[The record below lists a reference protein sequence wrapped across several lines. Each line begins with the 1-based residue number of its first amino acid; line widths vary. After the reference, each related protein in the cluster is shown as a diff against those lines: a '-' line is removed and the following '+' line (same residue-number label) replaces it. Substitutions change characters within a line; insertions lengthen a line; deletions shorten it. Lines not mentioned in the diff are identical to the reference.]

1 VSEPRATAFAWV
13 VAAYALATALGVG
26 AGMLIAPAHPFVVA
40 GVADA
45 VATIVVFAASV
56 RFDNSSFYDAYWSV
70 APLAIAAYFV
80 SLAPTG
86 PSARAVLAL
95 ALLTLW
101 GVRLTLNWARGWQG
115 LSHEDWRYRDLRA
128 SSGRA
133 YWVVSLF
140 GIHLFPTVLTFVGSL
155 SLLPITRSA
164 APLGALDALAAL
176 VTLGATSLEAVADEQ
191 LRAHRASGRGG
202 ICVDGV
208 WAYARHPNYTGEIGV
223 WLGLSLFALAAEPES
238 LYVLAGPASMLG
250 LFVFVSVPLAE
261 RRSLA
266 RRPGFAEH
274 MRRVPALVPW
284 PGRRAAQPAERE
296 TAPARER

>member
-1 VSEPRATAFAWV
+1 MSQPRARAFAWV
-13 VAAYALATALGVG
+13 VATYALATAVALA
-26 AGMLIAPAHPFVVA
+26 AGWLVAPSHPLVVA

-45 VATIVVFAASV
+45 AATLVVFAASV

-70 APLAIAAYFV
+70 APLGLGAYFV
-80 SLAPTG
+80 ALAPGG
-86 PSARAVLAL
+86 PSARALLAL
-95 ALLTLW
+95 ALVTAW

-133 YWVVSLF
+133 YWLVSFF
-140 GIHLFPTVLTFVGSL
+140 GIHFFPTALTFAGSL

-164 APLGALDALAAL
+164 AALGPLDVAGAL
-176 VTLGATSLEAVADEQ
+176 VTLGATALEALADEQ
-191 LRAHRASGRGG
+191 LRAHRERGGGG

-208 WAYARHPNYTGEIGV
+208 WAYVRHPNYLGEIGV
-223 WLGLSLFALAAEPES
+223 WVGLSLMALGAEPGS
-238 LYVLAGPASMLG
+238 LWVLAGPASMIA

-261 RRSLA
+261 KRALA

-284 PGRRAAQPAERE
+284 PGRRAAPVRSADAA
-296 TAPARER
+296 APLE